1 MPLLPGLRYRTL
13 LSALSVGLAVIL
25 YPIYPVEGS
34 HGFRTHPT
42 THNGKKWIIGY
53 YEGGPYVNYPAN
65 LRAIAAGLAQM
76 GWMEKIPIADV
87 KNPPDSKTVWAALS
101 NTKSAYLRFDP
112 QAYYNAN
119 WDNTQRARNKK
130 AAIEALQRKTLDL
143 IIAMGT
149 WAGQDLAN
157 DQHSVPVMV
166 VSSSDPVRSG
176 IIKSAARSGF
186 NHVHARCDPN
196 RYVRQV
202 RLFHDIIGFKRLGVV
217 YENSLVGKSY
227 AAIEDIKIVA
237 ARQGFETVTCE
248 APWSGVP
255 RQERIR
261 NVVECHK
268 KLAPRIDAL
277 YLTVHTG
284 VDSRNMDEILAP
296 MIAHH
301 IPTWSQRGPQEVR
314 NGVLL
319 SISRGGFG
327 PVGAFHAAIMAQIF
341 NGADPGGLNQ
351 VFEDP
356 RNIAIN
362 LKTAKAIGFTPPKG
376 LMMVA
381 DEVYR

>member
-34 HGFRTHPT
+34 HGFQTRPT

-149 WAGQDLAN
+149 WAGQAN

-284 VDSRNMDEILAP
+284 VDSRNMDEILA
-296 MIAHH
+296 
-301 IPTWSQRGPQEVR
+301 T
-314 NGVLL
+314 
-319 SISRGGFG
+319 
-327 PVGAFHAAIMAQIF
+327 
-341 NGADPGGLNQ
+341 
-351 VFEDP
+351 
-356 RNIAIN
+356 
-362 LKTAKAIGFTPPKG
+362 K
-376 LMMVA
+376 
-381 DEVYR
+381 